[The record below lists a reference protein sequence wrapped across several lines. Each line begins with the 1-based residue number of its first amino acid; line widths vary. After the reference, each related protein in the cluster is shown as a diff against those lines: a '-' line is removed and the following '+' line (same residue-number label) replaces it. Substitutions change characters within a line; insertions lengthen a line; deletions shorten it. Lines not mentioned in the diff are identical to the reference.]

1 MRHGGPTQ
9 ALMGQSQA
17 ICYLWVSI
25 TWHICVC
32 ICKIIDSESPTLGVL
47 GTRNGLKIVM
57 CTRMIFWTRVV
68 HQVPR
73 ICFEFQEPVRIRFR
87 FRVLNLTWIW
97 GGDSEEKLIGTLYRN
112 VPNACFWDLL
122 GVIWVLDLGWT
133 RVPKIRLEFSVCL
146 AGIKFQL
153 EFSPTW
159 FHKST
164 RLFRTLVWFQ
174 ERYTV
179 GGH

>member
-1 MRHGGPTQ
+1 MLP
-9 ALMGQSQA
+9 
-17 ICYLWVSI
+17 VSI
-25 TWHICVC
+25 NNLTHLCVYLQNYWF
-32 ICKIIDSESPTLGVL
+32 IEPILGVL
-47 GTRNGLKIVM
+47 GTRNGLKRVM
-57 CTRMIFWTRVV
+57 CTQMIFWTRVV
-68 HQVPR
+68 HGVPR
-73 ICFEFQEPVRIRFR
+73 IGFEFQEPVRIRFR

-112 VPNACFWDLL
+112 FPNACFWDLL

-146 AGIKFQL
+146 AGIEFQL

>member
-1 MRHGGPTQ
+1 MRHSGPTR

-17 ICYLWVSI
+17 MCLLPVSI
-25 TWHICVC
+25 NNLTHLCVFAKLL
-32 ICKIIDSESPTLGVL
+32 IHQTHLGVL
-47 GTRNGLKIVM
+47 GIRNGLKRVM

-68 HQVPR
+68 HRVSR
-73 ICFEFQEPVRIRFR
+73 IGFEFQEPVRIRFR